1 MAKGLSHHDALIYVM
16 VTTAA
21 VDGMINDV
29 ELRRIGAIVSH
40 LPVFA
45 DFDVDNLVPMAEACG
60 KVLASKDGLNKVL
73 DLIAKYVPPKL
84 HETAYALAV
93 EVAAADLKIQQEEV
107 RFLEMVSDKLDLSK
121 LVVAAIERGARAR
134 HRVR

>member
-1 MAKGLSHHDALIYVM
+1 MAKALSHHDALIYVM

-21 VDGMINDV
+21 VDGIISDS
-29 ELRRIGAIVSH
+29 ELRRIGDMVGH

-45 DFDVDNLVPMAEACG
+45 DFDEELLVPAAEACG
-60 KVLASKDGLNKVL
+60 KVLAGKDGLTKIL
-73 DLIAKYVPPKL
+73 ELIAKHVPERL

-93 EVAAADLKIQQEEV
+93 DVAAADLKVQQEEL
-107 RFLEMVSDKLDLSK
+107 RFLDMLRDKLDLSK

-134 HRVR
+134 HRAK

>member
-1 MAKGLSHHDALIYVM
+1 MAKALSHHETLIYVM

-21 VDGMINDV
+21 VDGTISDS
-29 ELRRIGAIVSH
+29 ELRRIGAVVSH

-45 DFDVDNLVPMAEACG
+45 DFEVEELVPVAEACG
-60 KVLASKDGLNKVL
+60 KVLSGKDGLNKVL
-73 DLIAKYVPPKL
+73 ELVAKHLPERL

-93 EVAAADLKIQQEEV
+93 EVAAADLKVAQEEL
-107 RFLEMVSDKLDLSK
+107 RFLDMLRDKLDLSK

-134 HRVR
+134 HRTR

>member
-1 MAKGLSHHDALIYVM
+1 MAKALSHHDALIYVM

-21 VDGMINDV
+21 VDGTISDS
-29 ELRRIGAIVSH
+29 ELGRIGNMVSN

-45 DFDVDNLVPMAEACG
+45 DFDEEDLVPVAEACG
-60 KVLASKDGLNKVL
+60 KVLAGNDGLNKIL
-73 DLIAKYVPPKL
+73 ELIAKHLPERL

-93 EVAAADLKIQQEEV
+93 DVAAADLKVQQEEL
-107 RFLEMVSDKLDLSK
+107 RFLELLRDKLDLSQ

-134 HRVR
+134 HRTK

>member
-1 MAKGLSHHDALIYVM
+1 MAKALSHHDALIYVM

-21 VDGMINDV
+21 VDGTISDQ
-29 ELRRIGAIVSH
+29 ELRRIGSMVSQ

-45 DFDVDNLVPMAEACG
+45 DFDDEMLVPAAEACG
-60 KVLASKDGLNKVL
+60 KVLAGKDGLKKIL
-73 DLIAKYVPPKL
+73 DLIAKHVPERL

-93 EVAAADLKIQQEEV
+93 DVAVADLKVQQEEL
-107 RFLEMVSDKLDLSK
+107 RFLEMLRDRLELSK

-134 HRVR
+134 HRAK

>member
-1 MAKGLSHHDALIYVM
+1 MVKSLSHHHALIYVM

-21 VDGMINDV
+21 VDGEITDV
-29 ELRRIGAIVSH
+29 ELRRIGNIVSQ
-40 LPVFA
+40 LPVFH
-45 DFDVDNLVPMAEACG
+45 DFDVEELVPTAEACG
-60 KVLASKDGLNKVL
+60 KALSGKDGLKKVL
-73 DLIAKYVPPKL
+73 EQVVKALPERM

-93 EVAAADLKIQQEEV
+93 DVAAADLKVQQEEL
-107 RFLEMVSDKLDLSK
+107 RFLDMLRDAFDLSK

>member
-1 MAKGLSHHDALIYVM
+1 MAKGLSHHEALIYVM

-21 VDGMINDV
+21 VDGAITDL
-29 ELRRIGAIVSH
+29 ELRRIGNIVSQ

-45 DFDVDNLVPMAEACG
+45 DFDVELLVPTAEACG
-60 KVLASKDGLNKVL
+60 KVLSGKDGLKKVL
-73 DLIAKYVPPKL
+73 ELISKHIPERL

-93 EVAAADLKIQQEEV
+93 EVAAADLKVVQEEL
-107 RFLEMVSDKLDLSK
+107 RFLDMLRDSLDLSK

-134 HRVR
+134 HRIR